1 MAVRNKIII
10 QGAEAANIDAFT
22 GICVLNQ
29 KISLDKLNSKKLQLF
44 YTHKVLKSIK
54 NKTGYKNIN
63 WYNSKYGKLS
73 DAEWENI
80 FILPHILP
88 VENKVKE
95 MQYKI
100 LFRYVPTNKLLYKIK
115 RKTSPNCHM
124 CLSSIQTIEHLFFEC
139 SIVKTF
145 WAQLWESWG
154 KDTGNTKLDINL
166 KHIILGFKWEKVAQN
181 REINI
186 IILKAK
192 FYIFL
197 CHINEKELILNNF
210 YVYLAKY
217 VLHFTGY
224 VKNTEYQPVLQNIEN
239 WLNHNCSILTE
250 NPVSDLCQI

>member
-1 MAVRNKIII
+1 MSN
-10 QGAEAANIDAFT
+10 G
-22 GICVLNQ
+22 
-29 KISLDKLNSKKLQLF
+29 
-44 YTHKVLKSIK
+44 
-54 NKTGYKNIN
+54 GYKNIN

-154 KDTGNTKLDINL
+154 KDTGNTKLDIN
-166 KHIILGFKWEKVAQN
+166 
-181 REINI
+181 
-186 IILKAK
+186 
-192 FYIFL
+192 
-197 CHINEKELILNNF
+197 
-210 YVYLAKY
+210 
-217 VLHFTGY
+217 
-224 VKNTEYQPVLQNIEN
+224 
-239 WLNHNCSILTE
+239 
-250 NPVSDLCQI
+250 

>member
-1 MAVRNKIII
+1 
-10 QGAEAANIDAFT
+10 
-22 GICVLNQ
+22 
-29 KISLDKLNSKKLQLF
+29 
-44 YTHKVLKSIK
+44 
-54 NKTGYKNIN
+54 
-63 WYNSKYGKLS
+63 
-73 DAEWENI
+73 
-80 FILPHILP
+80 
-88 VENKVKE
+88 

-166 KHIILGFKWEKVAQN
+166 KHIILGFIWEKVAQN

-192 FYIFL
+192 YYIFMP
-197 CHINEKELILNNF
+197 N
-210 YVYLAKY
+210 
-217 VLHFTGY
+217 
-224 VKNTEYQPVLQNIEN
+224 Q
-239 WLNHNCSILTE
+239 
-250 NPVSDLCQI
+250 